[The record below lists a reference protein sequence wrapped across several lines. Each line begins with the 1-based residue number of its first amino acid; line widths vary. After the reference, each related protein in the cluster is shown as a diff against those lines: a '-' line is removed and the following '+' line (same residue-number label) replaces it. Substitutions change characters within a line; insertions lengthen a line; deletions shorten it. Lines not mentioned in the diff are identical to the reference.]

1 MKIFSNRLWIT
12 FCLAVQMAVLPN
24 AYAESLALPAGWRL
38 PNPDE
43 LSDAWRAKDPARY
56 ARAIGDFDGDG
67 RPDRAAM
74 LVSLRRQ
81 RLALFAYSAAGNQKY
96 AWRKLNE
103 VSGAQGIHA
112 MGIEVVPPGKYTTA
126 CGKAYD
132 TCKYGEPKTI
142 RALNPLIN
150 YFKSESANRYVY
162 FDSGSR
168 MFRLVWMSD

>member
-1 MKIFSNRLWIT
+1 
-12 FCLAVQMAVLPN
+12 
-24 AYAESLALPAGWRL
+24 
-38 PNPDE
+38 
-43 LSDAWRAKDPARY
+43 
-56 ARAIGDFDGDG
+56 
-67 RPDRAAM
+67 M

-81 RLALFAYSAAGNQKY
+81 RLALFVYSAAGNQKY

-112 MGIEVVPPGKYTTA
+112 MGIEVVPPGKYKTA
-126 CGKAYD
+126 CGKAYG
-132 TCKYGEPKTI
+132 KYGGPKTI
-142 RALNPLIN
+142 RSLNPLIN